1 MTEIPLEGFLLTP
14 VQKICKYHLQLA
26 ELLKYTASDHPDY
39 PHVRSAVEAM
49 KKIAKLVN
57 ERKRK
62 MESIETL
69 AEWQM
74 LVDDWEVSEVACL
87 LAGLVA
93 CLLVGLVAFW
103 VGLVGCFLS
112 WLGCLFEGWLCAC

>member
-26 ELLKYTASDHPDY
+26 ELLKYTAPDHPDY

-87 LAGLVA
+87 L
-93 CLLVGLVAFW
+93 VGLVAFW
-103 VGLVGCFLS
+103 VGLVCCFLS
-112 WLGCLFEGWLCAC
+112 

>member
-26 ELLKYTASDHPDY
+26 ELLKYTPPDHGDHPY
-39 PHVRSAVEAM
+39 VQSAVEAM
-49 KKIAKLVN
+49 KRMAKLVN

-69 AEWQM
+69 AEWQL
-74 LVDDWEVSEVACL
+74 LVDDWEVGHVLTGVE
-87 LAGLVA
+87 GMGNGGWGY
-93 CLLVGLVAFW
+93 VG
-103 VGLVGCFLS
+103 GR
-112 WLGCLFEGWLCAC
+112 GW

>member
-1 MTEIPLEGFLLTP
+1 MLDTHSHDDNIYISFSLSLSPHSRYPQACRLLQEMTEIPLEGFLLTP

-26 ELLKYTASDHPDY
+26 ELLKYTAPDHPDH
-39 PHVRSAVEAM
+39 PHVQSAVEAM
-49 KKIAKLVN
+49 KRIAKLVN

-74 LVDDWEVSEVACL
+74 MVDDWEVS
-87 LAGLVA
+87 G
-93 CLLVGLVAFW
+93 
-103 VGLVGCFLS
+103 GCVVKE
-112 WLGCLFEGWLCAC
+112 W

>member
-26 ELLKYTASDHPDY
+26 ELLKYTPADHPDFNN
-39 PHVRSAVEAM
+39 VQAAVEEM

-62 MESIETL
+62 MESIEKL
-69 AEWQM
+69 AGWQM
-74 LVDDWEVSEVACL
+74 LVDDWEVSRTAKKLMTVMFIMFLYVYKIYISLVFVCL
-87 LAGLVA
+87 
-93 CLLVGLVAFW
+93 
-103 VGLVGCFLS
+103 
-112 WLGCLFEGWLCAC
+112 

>member
-1 MTEIPLEGFLLTP
+1 MSEIPLEGFLLTP

-26 ELLKYTASDHPDY
+26 ELLKYTPLEHADY
-39 PHVRSAVEAM
+39 EHVQRAVDAM
-49 KKIAKLVN
+49 KCMAKLVN

-74 LVDDWEVSEVACL
+74 LVDDWEVSSDHKDLDFL
-87 LAGLVA
+87 LEIYKT
-93 CLLVGLVAFW
+93 F
-103 VGLVGCFLS
+103 
-112 WLGCLFEGWLCAC
+112 